1 MGKES
6 VIMKLFGSKSEE
18 MESAREPLS
27 VKVCN
32 KSVGGD
38 VHPVA
43 TTKKIG
49 TTPPSSLSEKK
60 QSAQYGEN
68 IAAGTPE
75 HKAAA
80 PSTPG
85 KSCSSKKRFG
95 WSNIRSLPQQSS
107 SSSYNHEDLARGN
120 LLSSPSFPLRLYYCA
135 GYAGIF

>member
-6 VIMKLFGSKSEE
+6 VILKLFGE
-18 MESAREPLS
+18 MEERAPLS

-32 KSVGGD
+32 KSGED
-38 VHPVA
+38 NHVHPA

-49 TTPPSSLSEKK
+49 TPPSSLSEKK
-60 QSAQYGEN
+60 QSAEYGEN

-95 WSNIRSLPQQSS
+95 WSNIRSQQ

-120 LLSSPSFPLRLYYCA
+120 LPSLALALPPSYFVLQCA